1 KMIYL
6 QEMTTEKELK
16 MYTAMPLFVGVFESD
31 NIRTKWRSLPKS
43 NRGRGFCFNLVSAL
57 LLE

>member
-1 KMIYL
+1 
-6 QEMTTEKELK
+6 MTTEKELK